1 MSRIY
6 STFQASN
13 SSLFGRFVPL
23 GNEGKDGLFTINLKS
38 VNNLYKFYV

>member
-1 MSRIY
+1 MSRIN

-23 GNEGKDGLFTINLKS
+23 GNEGKDGLFTIFAINYS
-38 VNNLYKFYV
+38 HNIHY